1 MRDIKQILEKQ
12 KELVR
17 PDKESLK
24 IVEKYLHLL
33 TDNLKRELRKNK
45 TRGDIFIGGSF
56 AKGTLVK
63 KEDYDIDIFLRFDLK
78 HKILDV
84 KLEKIIR
91 EVSKALG
98 AKYELVHGSRDYF
111 RIIPTEIRT
120 SFEIIPVAK
129 IKRPREAQNVTDLS
143 YFHVPYIRKYA
154 KKFGDDIRLAK
165 AFCHAQGV
173 YGAESYIQG
182 FSGHALE
189 CLVIYYKGFL
199 PMLRGLAKA
208 KDRVIADP
216 ARHYKRAQDVMIGM
230 SESKLHSPIILVDPT
245 FKERNALASLSKE
258 TFEKFQ
264 KAAGAFLSKPSMN
277 YFVEK
282 KLDIPNLKEYA
293 RKQKAE
299 FIHVVLETD
308 RQAGDI
314 AGTKLKKFHYWIE
327 KEISKSFIL
336 LKHEFQY
343 DGLQKANLYLV
354 VRSKKEIIHKGP
366 PLEMSKHVRVFMK
379 EHKKTFKKA
388 GRIWARIPITDSGKS
403 SLNNFL
409 KDTEHLHEMGIT
421 RFRVND

>member
-1 MRDIKQILEKQ
+1 MGDIKQILEKQ

-24 IVEKYLHLL
+24 IAKKYLGVLSSS
-33 TDNLKRELRKNK
+33 LKKELRKNK
-45 TRGDIFIGGSF
+45 ARADIFIGGSF

-63 KEDYDIDIFLRFDLK
+63 KDIYDIDIFLRFERRQDL
-78 HKILDV
+78 LSV
-84 KLEKIIR
+84 PLEKIVR
-91 EVSKALG
+91 AVSKTLR

-111 RIIPTEIRT
+111 RITPSGMHT

-199 PMLRGLAKA
+199 PMLRALAKA
-208 KDRVIADP
+208 KDRVIVDP
-216 ARHYKRAQDVMIGM
+216 AKHYKRGQDVLLGM

-264 KAAGAFLSKPSMN
+264 NTTREFLKKPNMN
-277 YFVEK
+277 YFTEK
-282 KLDIPNLKEYA
+282 KLDITNLKEYA

-299 FIHVVLETD
+299 FIDVVLETD

-314 AGTKLKKFHYWIE
+314 AGTKLKKFHYWLE
-327 KEISKSFIL
+327 KELSKSFNL
-336 LKHEFQY
+336 LKHAFQY
-343 DGLQKANLYLV
+343 DGAQKAHLYLV

-366 PLEMSKHVRVFMK
+366 PLEMKKHVGVFMK

-388 GRIWARIPITDSGKS
+388 GRIWARISITDSGKS
-403 SLNNFL
+403 SLNNVL